1 MSAGCVSTSSV
12 LEVGRDTYSVSA
24 TADGLRT
31 AAAARESAYE
41 AGRQKCKADGKRL
54 QMVRESSERTRM
66 NIDTTINVTFRCLA
80 ESDADYE
87 RMDIR
92 SAPTMVIEDRRR

>member
-1 MSAGCVSTSSV
+1 
-12 LEVGRDTYSVSA
+12 
-24 TADGLRT
+24 
-31 AAAARESAYE
+31 
-41 AGRQKCKADGKRL
+41 
-54 QMVRESSERTRM
+54 M